1 MRTQRV
7 GHRSASAGDE
17 TITEINVTPLVD
29 VVLVLLV
36 VLMVAA
42 GVIAQRSLPIVL
54 PAEGPPDASPPPRI
68 EILLDAGGHASVAG
82 APVTDADLRARVRQ
96 MVATSPEGTVQ
107 ASISADGRATH
118 GDVVRVLDLLRVEH
132 VHHIGIGV
140 LPEGD

>member
-96 MVATSPEGTVQ
+96 MVATSPRERSRPRSPPTAGPPT
-107 ASISADGRATH
+107 ATSYACSISSG
-118 GDVVRVLDLLRVEH
+118 
-132 VHHIGIGV
+132 
-140 LPEGD
+140 